1 MHVQMDSSTQMIPT
15 YVEVR
20 LTIRNA
26 TIYLLKFV
34 NHTLSTVPP
43 YLLFSYYT
51 RSYNY
56 IQRSRLDGS
65 ERVTVYRGGRP
76 HALAFDYK

>member
-1 MHVQMDSSTQMIPT
+1 MTQT
-15 YVEVR
+15 YVEVS
-20 LTIRNA
+20 LTKLIKSHH
-26 TIYLLKFV
+26 LSLF
-34 NHTLSTVPP
+34 TLSTVPP

-65 ERVTVYRGGRP
+65 ERVTIYRGGRP
-76 HALAFDYK
+76 RALAFDYK